1 MLLSRL
7 TVAARVLLPVY
18 LVALGFI
25 VFAPSDD
32 ATKVTG
38 IVALAAK
45 ALGVLQIP
53 FEPAYVAL
61 EFLAN
66 IALFVPFGIL
76 VRLVWKRARWWA
88 ILALGLLTTI
98 TIELAQLA
106 LPTRYSTLSDVI
118 ANTLG
123 TGVGLML
130 LWFVLL
136 RVRRRSL
143 DALPG

>member
-7 TVAARVLLPVY
+7 TIIARILLPVY
-18 LVALGFI
+18 LTALAFI
-25 VFAPSDD
+25 VFAPSDG

-53 FEPAYVAL
+53 FEPAYVVL
-61 EFLAN
+61 EFVAN
-66 IALFVPFGIL
+66 IVLFVPFGVL
-76 VRLVWKRARWWA
+76 VRLVWTRARWSA
-88 ILALGLLTTI
+88 VLALGLLTTI
-98 TIELAQLA
+98 AIELTQLS

-123 TGVGLML
+123 TGVGLVAV
-130 LWFVLL
+130 WAVLL
-136 RVRRRSL
+136 RVRDERSNP
-143 DALPG
+143 LPS